1 MQKLSRRN
9 FLTLSAVGAAGAGLM
24 ASGLVPPQAAQAMEL
39 RKKIGESYTICPFC
53 SCGCGLIIATNEEGH
68 ITNSEGDP
76 DNIVNRGALDPKSIA
91 IRQLSNSPLRLHSV
105 KYRAPGSSEWEEK
118 PWDWAVSEIAQR
130 MKKTRDE
137 SWVASVKVDDKDVPV
152 NRTEGLAWLGGAA
165 NNNEDCYL
173 SSKLARSLG
182 VVYLEHQA
190 RI

>member
-1 MQKLSRRN
+1 MEKLSRRN

-24 ASGLVPPQAAQAMEL
+24 ASGLIPPQAAHAMEL

-91 IRQLSNSPLRLHSV
+91 VRQLSNSPLRLHNV
-105 KYRAPGSSEWEEK
+105 MYRAPGSSEWEEK
-118 PWDWAVSEIAQR
+118 SWDWAVSEIAQR
-130 MKKTRDE
+130 IKKTRDE
-137 SWVASVKVDDKDVPV
+137 SWVSSVKVDDKDVPV